1 VRATER
7 LGGRE
12 TVLVVEDE
20 DAVRDFAA
28 RALRQYGYSVLV
40 ARRAEEALLI
50 AAEHPGRI
58 DVVLAD
64 VIMPRTSGPGLMT
77 KLRELRPG
85 APVVFM
91 SGFTENALGHHGVL
105 ESSHPFL
112 QKPFSPE
119 ALARKIR
126 EALASGAAAS
136 E

>member
-1 VRATER
+1 
-7 LGGRE
+7 
-12 TVLVVEDE
+12 VVEDE

-40 ARRAEEALLI
+40 ARRAQEALLI
-50 AAEHPGRI
+50 VAEHPGAI
-58 DVVLAD
+58 DLVLAD
-64 VIMPRTSGPGLMT
+64 VIMPHVSGPGLMA
-77 KLRELRPG
+77 KIRELRP
-85 APVVFM
+85 ATRVIFM

-105 ESSHPFL
+105 ESSGHFL

-136 E
+136 D